1 MKKITLDAFISEQKK
16 NDPEFADHYQRE
28 LLINEISKMV
38 VNLRKNAHLTQEEL
52 AKKASTTQP
61 VIARIESGTDN
72 RIPSLE
78 LLARIA
84 KASHAKLHL
93 SFEQDKK

>member
-1 MKKITLDAFISEQKK
+1 MKKITLDLVISEQKK
-16 NDPEFADHYQRE
+16 NDPEFAENYQRE

-38 VNLRKNAHLTQEEL
+38 VSLRNAAHLTQDEL

-61 VIARIESGTDN
+61 VIARIESGTDK

-84 KASHAKLHL
+84 KASHAKLHI
-93 SFEQDKK
+93 SFDQDV